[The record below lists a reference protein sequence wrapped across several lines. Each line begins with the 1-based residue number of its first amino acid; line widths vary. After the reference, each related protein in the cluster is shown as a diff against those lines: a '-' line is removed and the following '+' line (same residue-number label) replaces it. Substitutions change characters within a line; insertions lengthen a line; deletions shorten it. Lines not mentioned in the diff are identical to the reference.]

1 MRSIFFISAL
11 LAYLSAE
18 QAHAISLPAELA
30 AHEGT
35 QTSMLAQVDARAQ
48 AEVDT
53 DALAEQTR
61 ERSAHLIEKYL

>member
-30 AHEGT
+30 ANEDT
-35 QTSMLAQVDARAQ
+35 QSSMLAQVDAHAM

-53 DALAEQTR
+53 
-61 ERSAHLIEKYL
+61 